1 MAPLK
6 SVRISFIHSQSSNS
20 TNRFI
25 AADFGF
31 AAQLTPEIRTR
42 NEVLGT
48 CCWMAPEI
56 VKGQEYGVKVSFL
69 FYPLHS
75 SIFIFSSSLPS
86 PSPSLR
92 QIFGVWVLLHRNW
105 WMGSLPTTRIHQNK
119 YLCLLQRKEEEI
131 SKILMHCPLPL
142 KIL

>member
-6 SVRISFIHSQSSNS
+6 SVRISFTHSQSSNS

-69 FYPLHS
+69 FYPLHY

-86 PSPSLR
+86 LPSL
-92 QIFGVWVLLHRNW
+92 
-105 WMGSLPTTRIHQNK
+105 
-119 YLCLLQRKEEEI
+119 
-131 SKILMHCPLPL
+131 PLPSGRYL
-142 KIL
+142 ELGNYCTGTGGWGASLLPGSTKTSIYVYCNERKRKFQKS